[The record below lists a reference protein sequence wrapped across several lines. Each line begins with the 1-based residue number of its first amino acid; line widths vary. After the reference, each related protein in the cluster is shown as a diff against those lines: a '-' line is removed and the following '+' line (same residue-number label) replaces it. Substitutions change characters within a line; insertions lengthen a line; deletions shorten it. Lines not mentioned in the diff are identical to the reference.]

1 MFILRERMNE
11 LARNSVG
18 EMASCLA
25 GIAEQDLASGASTGE
40 VDVQLLVKSL
50 LWMFFHDGWIYAYPC
65 PLSTSH
71 FLEDYKLP
79 ALQSSKIPL
88 PDPVVQV
95 VAT

>member
-1 MFILRERMNE
+1 MNE

-25 GIAEQDLASGASTGE
+25 GTAEQDPARGASAGE
-40 VDVQLLVKSL
+40 VDVQLLIKSL
-50 LWMFFHDGWIYAYPC
+50 LWMFFHDGWIHAYPC
-65 PLSTSH
+65 PLSTIH
-71 FLEDYKLP
+71 LLEDDKLS

-88 PDPVVQV
+88 HDPVIHA

>member
-1 MFILRERMNE
+1 MNE

-25 GIAEQDLASGASTGE
+25 GIGEQDPARGASAGE

-50 LWMFFHDGWIYAYPC
+50 LWMFFHDGWWIHAYPC
-65 PLSTSH
+65 PLSTIH
-71 FLEDYKLP
+71 LLEDDKLS
-79 ALQSSKIPL
+79 ALQSSKISVR
-88 PDPVVQV
+88 DPVIHA

>member
-1 MFILRERMNE
+1 MHERMNE

-25 GIAEQDLASGASTGE
+25 GIAEQDLARGASAGE
-40 VDVQLLVKSL
+40 VDVQFLVKSL
-50 LWMFFHDGWIYAYPC
+50 LWIFFHDDWIHAYPC

-71 FLEDYKLP
+71 LLEDDKLS

-88 PDPVVQV
+88 PDPVVHV

>member
-1 MFILRERMNE
+1 MNE

-25 GIAEQDLASGASTGE
+25 GIAEQDLARGASAGE
-40 VDVQLLVKSL
+40 VDVQFLVKSL
-50 LWMFFHDGWIYAYPC
+50 LWIFFHDDWIHAYPC

-71 FLEDYKLP
+71 LLEDGELS

-88 PDPVVQV
+88 PDPVVHV

>member
-1 MFILRERMNE
+1 MNE

-18 EMASCLA
+18 EVASCLA
-25 GIAEQDLASGASTGE
+25 GTAEQDLARGATAGE

-50 LWMFFHDGWIYAYPC
+50 LWMFFHDGWIHAYPC

-71 FLEDYKLP
+71 LLENDKLS
-79 ALQSSKIPL
+79 ALWSSKIPL
-88 PDPVVQV
+88 PDPVVHV

>member
-1 MFILRERMNE
+1 MNE
-11 LARNSVG
+11 LARNSAG

-25 GIAEQDLASGASTGE
+25 GIAEQDLAKGANVGE
-40 VDVQLLVKSL
+40 KDLQLLVKSL
-50 LWMFFHDGWIYAYPC
+50 LWMFFHDGWIHAYPC

-71 FLEDYKLP
+71 LLEDDKLS

-88 PDPVVQV
+88 PYPVVHV

>member
-1 MFILRERMNE
+1 MNE

-25 GIAEQDLASGASTGE
+25 GIAEQDPASGASAGE
-40 VDVQLLVKSL
+40 VHVQLLVKSL
-50 LWMFFHDGWIYAYPC
+50 LWMFFHDGWIHAYPC
-65 PLSTSH
+65 PLSTFH
-71 FLEDYKLP
+71 LLEDDKLS

-88 PDPVVQV
+88 RDPVIHA